1 MKNCVLIIQTFMLFV
16 MRSISLALKA
26 HATNVHCL
34 LLIWTYPACCSCRTL
49 CWGKHNNGHY
59 LEYWILSHCQTWS
72 ARFHWWLS
80 WYDSVPLSVIFGYTP
95 GYMECIHPVCS
106 HSDVIHQIFSF
117 SGTRSDTESGFVSI
131 TAPPVGIYEVTVFGE
146 DNGESE
152 IRNFN
157 ESAMFITKQG

>member
-1 MKNCVLIIQTFMLFV
+1 MAIIWNPQSYRIVRLEVRDSTGDLVSKIVSFYSVML
-16 MRSISLALKA
+16 
-26 HATNVHCL
+26 
-34 LLIWTYPACCSCRTL
+34 
-49 CWGKHNNGHY
+49 
-59 LEYWILSHCQTWS
+59 
-72 ARFHWWLS
+72 
-80 WYDSVPLSVIFGYTP
+80 GYTP

-117 SGTRSDTESGFVSI
+117 SVTRSDTKSDFVSI